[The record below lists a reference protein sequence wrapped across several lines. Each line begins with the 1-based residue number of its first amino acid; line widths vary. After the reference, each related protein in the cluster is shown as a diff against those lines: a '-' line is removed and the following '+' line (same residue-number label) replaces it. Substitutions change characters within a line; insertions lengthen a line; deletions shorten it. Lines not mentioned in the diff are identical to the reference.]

1 MSEILQDK
9 AFIYGLKDP
18 RDNVI
23 KYIGKTNRL
32 KHRLSQH
39 CREKG
44 NNRKCNWIKS
54 LKKLGLKPEIELID
68 EVLYEDWQNAEIS
81 YIRLFKSFGAK
92 LYNEKSGGEGGEFSL
107 ETRKKIADKQ
117 KKKSVFYSFN

>member
-39 CREKG
+39 LKNIKCKYY
-44 NNRKCNWIKS
+44 NNIQDTYTCS
-54 LKKLGLKPEIELID
+54 
-68 EVLYEDWQNAEIS
+68 
-81 YIRLFKSFGAK
+81 
-92 LYNEKSGGEGGEFSL
+92 
-107 ETRKKIADKQ
+107 
-117 KKKSVFYSFN
+117 